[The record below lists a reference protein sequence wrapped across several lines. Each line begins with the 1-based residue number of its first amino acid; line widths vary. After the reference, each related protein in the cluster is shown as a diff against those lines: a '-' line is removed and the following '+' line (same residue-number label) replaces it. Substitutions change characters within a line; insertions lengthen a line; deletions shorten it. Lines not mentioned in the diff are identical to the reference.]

1 MTIIISGDNGITF
14 PNGTTQTAAVSLP
27 AGVVLHFANSSAPTG
42 WLECNGAAVSRA
54 TYSALFVAIG
64 TVYGAGDGSTTFNL
78 PDLRGQFL
86 RGWDNGAGV
95 DPARA
100 IGSSQTDTMQNLTG
114 TFRNT
119 EEPFGSGTGIFEPGA
134 NGQRFYGGTGSTAFP
149 ASMTFDASRQAR
161 TSSENRPKNIAMLPC
176 IKT

>member
-1 MTIIISGDNGITF
+1 MSMTISGDAGITF
-14 PNGTTQTAAVSLP
+14 PNGSTQTAAASLP
-27 AGVVLHFANSSAPTG
+27 AGVVLHFANSSAPSG
-42 WLECNGAAVSRA
+42 WLECNGTAVSRT
-54 TYSALFVAIG
+54 TYASLFSAIG

-114 TFRNT
+114 TFTNV
-119 EEPFGSGTGIFEPGA
+119 EEPFGSGSGIFLGGPT
-134 NGQRFYGGTGSTAFP
+134 GQRFYGGTGSSAYS